1 MKEIINHIFEELMDA
16 QEYSRAAMSKE
27 TGDTYKELAGEELTH
42 EERLIEAGDRIIKT
56 PEEEYLWDFERG
68 KALEWWKK
76 IKHELE

>member
-16 QEYSRAAMSKE
+16 QEYSRAAMRKE
-27 TGDTYKELAGEELTH
+27 AGDTYAELAGEELTH
-42 EERLIEAGDRIIKT
+42 AERLIEAGDRIIKT

-68 KALEWWKK
+68 RALEWWKK